1 MTDQCHAGTA
11 LLIREYQVEYRRA
24 SLTPVAFSTAS
35 DLPVARP
42 DPLDRSFHIRSTTF
56 PAGPIRD
63 RIKGIQSSSG
73 WLPHFEVLLRT
84 IGSRERADGTRTP
97 PEERGADT
105 CFINVVP
112 LPPV

>member
-42 DPLDRSFHIRSTTF
+42 DPLDRSFHIRSDRKVPQGV
-56 PAGPIRD
+56 PAA
-63 RIKGIQSSSG
+63 
-73 WLPHFEVLLRT
+73 LVLL
-84 IGSRERADGTRTP
+84 DGQFFL
-97 PEERGADT
+97 GQ
-105 CFINVVP
+105 
-112 LPPV
+112 

>member
-42 DPLDRSFHIRSTTF
+42 DPLDRSFHIRS
-56 PAGPIRD
+56 
-63 RIKGIQSSSG
+63 RIASAADNGLDQAASGLAALMSS
-73 WLPHFEVLLRT
+73 T
-84 IGSRERADGTRTP
+84 IHWTP
-97 PEERGADT
+97 
-105 CFINVVP
+105 V
-112 LPPV
+112 